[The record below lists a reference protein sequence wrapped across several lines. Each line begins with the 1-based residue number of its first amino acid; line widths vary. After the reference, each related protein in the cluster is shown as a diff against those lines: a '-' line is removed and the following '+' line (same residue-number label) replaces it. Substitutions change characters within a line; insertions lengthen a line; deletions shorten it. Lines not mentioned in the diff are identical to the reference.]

1 MRALLMINSGV
12 LQKAREQKRLNF
24 VLELSSF
31 RLAVRYLTTMEN
43 TESKVPI
50 ITNPLLLM

>member
-12 LQKAREQKRLNF
+12 LQKAREQKRLNS